1 MKKISVSPSK
11 PKENQVFW
19 QQHYESLKLSKLSRL
34 DYCRQHGLNY
44 DRFGYWISK
53 WNRSPSEKLISVK
66 LKSTIEPATEKVIIC
81 ALDLKN
87 GNSLKVYDVKVL
99 LIILEKYC

>member
-53 WNRSPSEKLISVK
+53 LISVK